1 MTDLQG
7 KLAFDP
13 TAGESLYGNQRKHGS
28 VSSERDLMFAILAD
42 AIDCYRKY
50 AGARDGRGIKLFQ
63 EARSWIFADDDA
75 ELCSFVNV
83 CDALNFDPSYIRR
96 GVEQAGQQP
105 SKSPCGQHRQQAVR
119 PRKIKSSLKSI
130 TQGKARSRPLRG

>member
-1 MTDLQG
+1 MNDLHS

-13 TAGESLYGNQRKHGS
+13 TAGESLYGNQRKYGM

-63 EARSWIFADDDA
+63 EARRWIFADDDA
-75 ELCSFVNV
+75 EICSFVNV
-83 CDALNFDPSYIRR
+83 CNALSFDASYIRR
-96 GVEQAGQQP
+96 GVERL
-105 SKSPCGQHRQQAVR
+105 GQHKSTSQREQNHTQPAG
-119 PRKIKSSLKSI
+119 RKNIKRSLKNV
-130 TQGKARSRPLRG
+130 TRDKVRSRPL